1 MEDVPYGS
9 VWTCR
14 LGSAK
19 HSPPPTGPRP
29 PSTPCSRRAAS
40 SGRRAAREGA
50 GSHQGQ
56 LLLALRRPTRPI
68 RHAVPMRVWR
78 RTHLGSEA
86 DRATFRTLHTA
97 SLASPALR
105 EGLTS
110 ASAERAVRH
119 LRDLLGTP
127 ALAVT
132 DTAGCLAWDGE
143 GAHHEGQVSALV
155 ATTVEKGRTQ
165 SFGRGELPCDVP
177 GCAVRTAVVSPLV
190 VDERIV
196 GTLAAF
202 APYPT
207 AGLALAADETAQW
220 VSGQLELGRA
230 RREPDPADGGRG
242 ARAPGADQPALHLQ
256 LAQRDRELRADRPG
270 PGALAAPGVRGLH
283 PLLVP
288 QARRLHDPG
297 RGAPVDRALPAARAG
312 AVRRPVVG
320 EAQHRARGA
329 ARGGAVPLHPA
340 AGRERRPARA
350 RGRRGVGHHHHP
362 GARPRARSA
371 SSRSR
376 TTVPARTRR
385 RYAARWPA
393 T

>member
-1 MEDVPYGS
+1 
-9 VWTCR
+9 
-14 LGSAK
+14 
-19 HSPPPTGPRP
+19 
-29 PSTPCSRRAAS
+29 
-40 SGRRAAREGA
+40 
-50 GSHQGQ
+50 
-56 LLLALRRPTRPI
+56 
-68 RHAVPMRVWR
+68 MRVWR

-143 GAHHEGQVSALV
+143 GAHHEDQVGALV
-155 ATTVEKGRTQ
+155 GDHRREGAHPVVRP
-165 SFGRGELPCDVP
+165 RGA
-177 GCAVRTAVVSPLV
+177 AVRRPGLRGADRGGEPAGGRRADRRHAGRVRAVPHRRPRPRGRR
-190 VDERIV
+190 DRAV
-196 GTLAAF
+196 GLRPARA
-202 APYPT
+202 
-207 AGLALAADETAQW
+207 
-220 VSGQLELGRA
+220 GRA
-230 RREPDPADGGRG
+230 RREPDPADGGGG
-242 ARAPGADQPALHLQ
+242 ARPARPDQPALHLQ
-256 LAQRDRELRADRPG
+256 LAQRDRQLRPDRPG
-270 PGALAAPGVRGLH
+270 AGALAAAGVRGLH

-288 QARRLHDPG
+288 PAWRLHDPG
-297 RGAPVDRALPAARAG
+297 RGAPVDRALPAPRAG
-312 AVRRPVVG
+312 AVRRPAVG

-329 ARGGAVPLHPA
+329 AGGGAVPLHPA

-350 RGRRGVGHHHHP
+350 RRLPRGRAPSPSRRTT
-362 GARPRARSA
+362 AARSA

-393 T
+393 TRASTRSGSGTSTRGCARRTATSTASSSRPLPAPGPG